1 MRRPVRGSVLLLA
14 AVGALALI
22 LALAGSLVI
31 TALTPEWSGKPTM
44 TASQQTPI
52 HYRYIPN
59 YIPESPYKRDMNGR
73 FRDELL
79 DLRKQVMELHRGG
92 QEPLCSTQIMG
103 EARDMMN
110 YTNNAE
116 GVRARL
122 DDLRASL
129 ARPNQDHAYDQSP
142 ADGSWGGCYKAWY
155 LRLDASVDPLKELV
169 EAGKVPDYPL
179 QFFEPVNTP
188 EKMRAYLQS
197 LLVSDVKATG
207 IDNRKELNYAIT
219 SLAQLLFKP
228 KVAALLPTGTPVAEL
243 AATLQD
249 FLDNTAQNPETGFWG
264 AWYMVD
270 GELKKTN
277 DLSITFHA
285 ISYRP
290 DDPPH
295 MRELAD
301 TLFAIRT
308 SRYPYG
314 WRDEGKQNNHHAYD
328 VARLLRRAWPYMTAE
343 QKSRTTAELTI
354 MVARSLSVSIRP
366 DGSFDDEPYTSPAE
380 AYYFGV
386 SFLDEVGFFRAS
398 RRFWTPLEVSDT
410 QSLRGILRQHLQQ
423 MDQRNALVTAALR
436 KLDASD

>member
-1 MRRPVRGSVLLLA
+1 MRVRTLLLA
-14 AVGALALI
+14 TIAAM
-22 LALAGSLVI
+22 ALAGGLII
-31 TALTPEWSGKPTM
+31 TALQPEWNGKAKM

-59 YIPESPYKRDMNGR
+59 FIPESPFKREMNGR
-73 FRDELL
+73 FRVELQE
-79 DLRKQVMELHRGG
+79 LRKQVMELHRNGH
-92 QEPLCSTQIMG
+92 EPLCSTQILG
-103 EARDMMN
+103 EARDLMN
-110 YTNNAE
+110 YTNNVEA
-116 GVRARL
+116 VRSRL

-129 ARPNQDHAYDQSP
+129 TDPEQDHAFRQSP
-142 ADGSWGGCYKAWY
+142 DDGSWGGCYKSWY

-169 EAGKVPDYPL
+169 EAGKTPDYPL
-179 QFFEPVNTP
+179 SFFEPVNTP
-188 EKMRAYLQS
+188 EKMRRYLES

-207 IDNRKELNYAIT
+207 VDNRKELNYAIT

-228 KVAALLPTGTPVAEL
+228 KVAALLPAGTPVTEL
-243 AATLQD
+243 AATLTD
-249 FLDNTAQNPETGFWG
+249 FLDRTAQNPETGFWG
-264 AWYMVD
+264 AWYMID

-290 DDPPH
+290 NDPPH

-314 WRDEGKQNNHHAYD
+314 WRDQGKQNNHHAYD
-328 VARLLRRAWPYMTAE
+328 VARLLRRAWPYMTPE
-343 QKSRTTAELTI
+343 QKSRATAELTI
-354 MVARSLSVSIRP
+354 MVARSLNVSIRP
-366 DGSFDDEPYTSPAE
+366 DGRFDDEPYASPAE

-398 RRFWTPLEVSDT
+398 RRFWTPLEVSDAE
-410 QSLRGILRQHLQQ
+410 SLRSVLRQHLLE
-423 MDQRNALVTAALR
+423 MDQRNAMVTAALR
-436 KLDASD
+436 KLDATD